1 MRLQGFSRSSREE
14 HHLELLTDEAVQ
26 ETEAAWGEAC
36 IEAAE
41 SAITSLEIF
50 QPKLDACH
58 EGLMILEGMNP
69 LKDNLHSPS
78 PVYERE
84 LRVVK
89 DKGYKFSKDTATLA
103 TDRELEA
110 LKKQVATKS
119 LELMAKLTAST
130 PVPAAAIPPAKTS
143 VRPAMATPAH
153 LALELPNSMGFH

>member
-1 MRLQGFSRSSREE
+1 MRLQGFSKSSREE

-84 LRVVK
+84 
-89 DKGYKFSKDTATLA
+89 GYKFSKDTATLA

-110 LKKQVATKS
+110 LKKQMATKS